1 MPLPSE
7 ENICTPWVSIAMTD
21 DLIDCTGFE
30 DLGVP
35 TPLECW
41 KHQAHM
47 LACEVGDLQKD
58 LSASR
63 RNVHKLVRMHTDAAK
78 ERDALALEVVRLKW
92 VISDMNLKSGME
104 AAAKFNPF
112 KNCHRPMPGSGGA

>member
-1 MPLPSE
+1 M
-7 ENICTPWVSIAMTD
+7 ND

-41 KHQAHM
+41 KHQAHQ

-58 LSASR
+58 LSNAR
-63 RNVHKLVRMHTDAAK
+63 KNIHTLVRMQTEATK
-78 ERDALALEVVRLKW
+78 ERDALKLQ
-92 VISDMNLKSGME
+92 VIELTWRVSDMLREHGMG
-104 AAAKFNPF
+104 AAKINPF
-112 KNCHRPMPGSGGA
+112 VNCQRHGSDGQG

>member
-1 MPLPSE
+1 
-7 ENICTPWVSIAMTD
+7 MTD

-41 KHQAHM
+41 KQQAHL

-58 LSASR
+58 LSSAR
-63 RNVHKLVRMHTDAAK
+63 RNIHKLVGMHTAVAK
-78 ERDALALEVVRLKW
+78 ERDALALEVIELKW
-92 VISDMNLKSGME
+92 RVSDMLREQDMA
-104 AAAKFNPF
+104 AAAKNNPF
-112 KNCHRPMPGSGGA
+112 ENCHHHGPDVRGLMG